1 MEKVPSQPKH
11 KDNDRAGASPLPGA
25 CSEAVCAMLDRVGVP
40 RDSKW
45 RGLILY
51 MRSIKSYD
59 FLDNDQKEQIQ
70 ALGMEVL
77 RARDFSEATFQ
88 EVIKANRRILS
99 APWNQALTRTLNETA
114 ALVQEFQDTLF
125 RHKGGVQKL
134 EKVTVEAVETGGD
147 VDRMLGTIRRG
158 FQEMATLIEEDAE
171 KMVAMSLT
179 DALTGIHNRRAFDAH
194 IVPAVDR
201 AVAQRLPLSLFMCDI
216 DHFKRF
222 NDEHGHRIGDQAL
235 VVVGSILKGFAEEMK
250 QLEDRDI
257 FPSRYGGEE
266 FAVAL
271 ADIGKDEAEELAE
284 IIRRKIERY
293 NFVIRDPDGQIL
305 ASGIKI
311 NVSIGVAELL
321 EDCPAPN
328 VDHLVDAADK
338 ALYLAKSSGRNQVR
352 AYVKPPVG

>member
-1 MEKVPSQPKH
+1 MS
-11 KDNDRAGASPLPGA
+11 KDSEQFPIGTPPPTS
-25 CSEAVCAMLDRVGVP
+25 CSETVCAILDRVGVP

-45 RGLILY
+45 RGLMLY

-59 FLDNDQKEQIQ
+59 FLDNEQKEQIQ
-70 ALGMEVL
+70 TLGMEVL
-77 RARDFSEATFQ
+77 KARDFSEEKFRL
-88 EVIKANRRILS
+88 VIKENERILS
-99 APWNQALTRTLNETA
+99 APWNRALTRTLNETA
-114 ALVQEFQDTLF
+114 ALIQEFQETLF
-125 RHKGGVQKL
+125 KHKGGVQHL
-134 EKVTVEAVETGGD
+134 EKVTIETVEAGGEVE
-147 VDRMLGTIRRG
+147 RMLGTIRQG
-158 FQEMATLIEEDAE
+158 FKEMATMIEEDAE

-179 DALTGIHNRRAFDAH
+179 DALTSIPNRRAFDEH
-194 IVPAVDR
+194 IAKAVTR
-201 AVAQRLPLSLFMCDI
+201 SEGFQRPLSLFMCDI

-266 FAVAL
+266 FAVTL
-271 ADIGKDEAEELAE
+271 ADVGKEEAMELAE
-284 IIRRKIERY
+284 GIRRKIERY

-321 EDCPAPN
+321 VDCPGQGIA
-328 VDHLVDAADK
+328 HLVDAADK
-338 ALYLAKSSGRNQVR
+338 ALYAAKSSGRNRVCTYLR
-352 AYVKPPVG
+352 PKS

>member
-1 MEKVPSQPKH
+1 MNRESHRPQ
-11 KDNDRAGASPLPGA
+11 DRQSPA
-25 CSEAVCAMLDRVGVP
+25 VCAESVCAMLDRVGVP

-51 MRSIKSYD
+51 MRDIKEYD
-59 FLDNDQKEQIQ
+59 FLDNEQKEQTQ
-70 ALGMEVL
+70 ALVMDVL
-77 RARDFSEATFQ
+77 KARDFSEAKFQ
-88 EVIKANRRILS
+88 DVIKAHERILS
-99 APWNQALTRTLNETA
+99 APWNRALTRTLQETA
-114 ALVQEFQDTLF
+114 SLVQEFQETLF
-125 RHKGGVQKL
+125 RHKGGVEKL
-134 EKVTVEAVETGGD
+134 EDVTVEAVESGGD

-158 FQEMATLIEEDAE
+158 FQEMAAMIEEDAE

-179 DALTGIHNRRAFDAH
+179 DALTGIHNRRAFDEH
-194 IVPAVDR
+194 
-201 AVAQRLPLSLFMCDI
+201 VARSVAASLEHRRPLALFMCDI

-250 QLEDRDI
+250 QMEDRDM
-257 FPSRYGGEE
+257 FPARYGGEE
-266 FAVAL
+266 FAVTMAGT
-271 ADIGKDEAEELAE
+271 GKDEAEELAE

-321 EDCPAPN
+321 ADCPAPD
-328 VDHLVDAADK
+328 VPHLVDAADK

-352 AYVKPPVG
+352 VYERPRV

>member
-1 MEKVPSQPKH
+1 MGKVSIPVVNKET
-11 KDNDRAGASPLPGA
+11 DRARSAAASGV
-25 CSEAVCAMLDRVGVP
+25 CSDSVCAMLDRVGVP

-51 MRSIKSYD
+51 MRSIKNYD
-59 FLDNDQKEQIQ
+59 FLDNDQKEQTQ
-70 ALGMEVL
+70 ALVMEVL
-77 RARDFSEATFQ
+77 RAKDFSEEKFQ
-88 EVIKANRRILS
+88 EVIKANRQILS
-99 APWNQALTRTLNETA
+99 APWNRALTRTLTETA

-134 EKVTVEAVETGGD
+134 ESVTVEAVESGGD

-158 FQEMATLIEEDAE
+158 FKEMATMIEEDAE

-179 DALTGIHNRRAFDAH
+179 DGLTGIHNRRAFDAH
-194 IVPAVDR
+194 IGR
-201 AVAQRLPLSLFMCDI
+201 AVARAVAERRPLSLFMCDI

-257 FPSRYGGEE
+257 FPARYGGEE
-266 FAVAL
+266 FTVAL
-271 ADIGKDEAEELAE
+271 ADIEKDEAEELAE

-321 EDCPAPN
+321 TDCPVADI
-328 VDHLVDAADK
+328 DHLVDAADK
-338 ALYLAKSSGRNQVR
+338 GLYLAKSSGRNQVR
-352 AYVKPPVG
+352 AYIKPQAS